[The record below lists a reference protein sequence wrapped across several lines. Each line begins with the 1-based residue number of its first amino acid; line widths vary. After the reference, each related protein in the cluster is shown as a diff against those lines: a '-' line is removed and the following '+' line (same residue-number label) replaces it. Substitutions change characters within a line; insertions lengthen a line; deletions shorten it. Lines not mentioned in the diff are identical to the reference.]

1 MIGTMYV
8 DIGDTMTVRNLKTK
22 EYALIDFTK
31 RGWVNKEANAY
42 KFEGKI
48 FTSATETACKPDQHF
63 TCAGGEPAYT
73 FEGRWNKFADLTKI
87 ANATTERLWDKAPM
101 PENYLWQYNMSY
113 FAINMNHFPPEL
125 QDRVA
130 PSDSRRRRDQRAHE

>member
-63 TCAGGEPAYT
+63 TWAGGEPPQNPKT
-73 FEGRWNKFADLTKI
+73 
-87 ANATTERLWDKAPM
+87 
-101 PENYLWQYNMSY
+101 
-113 FAINMNHFPPEL
+113 
-125 QDRVA
+125 
-130 PSDSRRRRDQRAHE
+130 PSDLISMLKMLWIAVSDVLL